1 MEDSL
6 RYWIW
11 FRRHTRPASAAG
23 RLLLERYSSP
33 EEIYALDAAELKKIK
48 GLTKEDVK
56 ELSLKDLE
64 ASDPILAYCKKQKI
78 RILTLRDP
86 EYPLALLDLSSPPL
100 VLFCWG
106 CLPDFSKM
114 QAVSVVGTRSMSDYG
129 KRMTYALSYELA
141 SVGIAIVSGMALG
154 VDAVSAAGAIAVGGV
169 AIAVL
174 GCGFGNIYP
183 RDHKDLMVEIARRG
197 LVITE
202 YLPGDEPESSH
213 FPKRNR
219 IIAALSGGTVVVE
232 AGAKSGALITADYA
246 KRLGRPV
253 FVYPQNADEPNAAGT
268 NFLAKNGATLVTA
281 SNDVL
286 EAMGLTEL
294 EQGIP
299 FEIMPSADQMIK
311 RLRIA
316 SRPYKSPTNSSAA
329 VLPDRVTLRRIKAH
343 LAEEEDLTVTP
354 AAWDEGFE
362 TDLQNA
368 PPLTEEDM
376 EKIVEDIEQMID
388 EDAARLYLRIPPTAE
403 GIQADFLK
411 AVTDDP
417 QKTSELLT
425 SLELFG
431 FVERLSGGFYR
442 RNLIF

>member
-1 MEDSL
+1 M
-6 RYWIW
+6 
-11 FRRHTRPASAAG
+11 RP
-23 RLLLERYSSP
+23 
-33 EEIYALDAAELKKIK
+33 
-48 GLTKEDVK
+48 
-56 ELSLKDLE
+56 
-64 ASDPILAYCKKQKI
+64 
-78 RILTLRDP
+78 
-86 EYPLALLDLSSPPL
+86 
-100 VLFCWG
+100 
-106 CLPDFSKM
+106 
-114 QAVSVVGTRSMSDYG
+114 
-129 KRMTYALSYELA
+129 
-141 SVGIAIVSGMALG
+141 LG
-154 VDAVSAAGAIAVGGV
+154 
-169 AIAVL
+169 
-174 GCGFGNIYP
+174 
-183 RDHKDLMVEIARRG
+183 
-197 LVITE
+197 
-202 YLPGDEPESSH
+202 
-213 FPKRNR
+213 
-219 IIAALSGGTVVVE
+219 
-232 AGAKSGALITADYA
+232 
-246 KRLGRPV
+246 
-253 FVYPQNADEPNAAGT
+253 Q
-268 NFLAKNGATLVTA
+268 KNGATLVTA

-343 LAEEEDLTVTP
+343 LAEEEDLTATP

>member
-1 MEDSL
+1 M
-6 RYWIW
+6 
-11 FRRHTRPASAAG
+11 
-23 RLLLERYSSP
+23 
-33 EEIYALDAAELKKIK
+33 
-48 GLTKEDVK
+48 
-56 ELSLKDLE
+56 
-64 ASDPILAYCKKQKI
+64 
-78 RILTLRDP
+78 
-86 EYPLALLDLSSPPL
+86 
-100 VLFCWG
+100 
-106 CLPDFSKM
+106 
-114 QAVSVVGTRSMSDYG
+114 AV
-129 KRMTYALSYELA
+129 
-141 SVGIAIVSGMALG
+141 G
-154 VDAVSAAGAIAVGGV
+154 VDAVSAAGAIAASGV

-202 YLPGDEPESSH
+202 YLPGDEPASSN
-213 FPKRNR
+213 FPQRNR
-219 IIAALSGGTVVVE
+219 IIAALSKGTVVVE

-268 NFLAKNGATLVTA
+268 NFLAKNGAALITA

-286 EAMGLTEL
+286 EAMGLAEL

-299 FEIMPSADQMIK
+299 FEIVPGADQMIK

-343 LAEEEDLTVTP
+343 LAEEEDLTATP
-354 AAWDEGFE
+354 AAWDEGFD

-376 EKIVEDIEQMID
+376 EKIVADIEQMID
-388 EDAARLYLRIPPTAE
+388 ADAARLYLRIPPTAE